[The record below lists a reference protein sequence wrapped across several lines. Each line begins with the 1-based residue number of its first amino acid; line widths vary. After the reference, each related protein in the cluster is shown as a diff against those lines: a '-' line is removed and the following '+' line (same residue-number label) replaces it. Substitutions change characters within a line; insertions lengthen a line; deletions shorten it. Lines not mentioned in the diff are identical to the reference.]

1 MRKRKPES
9 SDVEEGSAAKELS
22 SGPSRAGRLTPL
34 DIQQIEF
41 RRSFKGY
48 DEREVDEFLDRL
60 TEDFAAALDEAQ
72 RLRDRAEGGLGAV
85 VAGGTE
91 AAPKRTANEI
101 VQRARKDAARI
112 VRDAQERATAI
123 GAAALGPGTGGERAA
138 GGPRDRATIAPFIAK
153 EREFL
158 TSLAT
163 LVQGHAETVRAMA
176 SSAQRGTE
184 PAPNAPAPGQPQG
197 RRAPKP
203 EPEPGPEAA
212 KQPGQ
217 RTAEPRPA
225 SAPRPADREPASAS
239 RSGSS
244 PDAPEAGAPPTSPT
258 TTPATKP
265 LPAAMPTPSTE
276 RTPPESEEAERPARP
291 SEQSKASGASSGGS
305 AAPTPPGEGH
315 VTIPEPDP
323 AGVKRGDHKLAEG
336 DPSLREL
343 FWGEE

>member
-9 SDVEEGSAAKELS
+9 SDVEEGSAVKEQS
-22 SGPSRAGRLTPL
+22 SGPSRPAGRLTPL

-85 VAGGTE
+85 VTGGTE
-91 AAPKRTANEI
+91 AGSRRKADEI
-101 VQRARKDAARI
+101 VQRARDDAARI
-112 VRDAQERATAI
+112 VREAQERATAI
-123 GAAALGPGTGGERAA
+123 GAAALGPGAAAA
-138 GGPRDRATIAPFIAK
+138 GGTGNRASIAPFIAK

-158 TSLAT
+158 TSLAA
-163 LVQGHAETVRAMA
+163 LVQGHAEAVRGMA
-176 SSAQRGTE
+176 SSAQRAGDS
-184 PAPNAPAPGQPQG
+184 APNAPARQG
-197 RRAPKP
+197 ARRSKP
-203 EPEPGPEAA
+203 STRPESAEREAA

-217 RTAEPRPA
+217 RTPEPRRA
-225 SAPRPADREPASAS
+225 SAATPATP
-239 RSGSS
+239 
-244 PDAPEAGAPPTSPT
+244 PPTKPRAAPA
-258 TTPATKP
+258 TTPAP
-265 LPAAMPTPSTE
+265 QPMPAATPTPSTE
-276 RTPPESEEAERPARP
+276 RAPREPEGEARP
-291 SEQSKASGASSGGS
+291 TRQAEGSNADASSGGP
-305 AAPTPPGEGH
+305 ATPTPPGEGH

-323 AGVKRGDHKLAEG
+323 AVAKRGDHKLAEG

>member
-9 SDVEEGSAAKELS
+9 SDVDEGSAAREQP

-85 VAGGTE
+85 VAGGT
-91 AAPKRTANEI
+91 PTGSKRTADEI
-101 VQRARKDAARI
+101 VQRARDDAARI
-112 VRDAQERATAI
+112 VREAQERATAI
-123 GAAALGPGTGGERAA
+123 GAAALGPGTSKEAA
-138 GGPRDRATIAPFIAK
+138 ARGAGDRATIAPFIAK

-163 LVQGHAETVRAMA
+163 LVQGHAEAVRGMA
-176 SSAQRGTE
+176 SSAQKAMPAAAAQEAGPRPGTTTTGTGTE
-184 PAPNAPAPGQPQG
+184 PGRARAG
-197 RRAPKP
+197 RR
-203 EPEPGPEAA
+203 
-212 KQPGQ
+212 
-217 RTAEPRPA
+217 
-225 SAPRPADREPASAS
+225 
-239 RSGSS
+239 GSS
-244 PDAPEAGAPPTSPT
+244 RGSERRSLARRRRADVPPTSSPT
-258 TTPATKP
+258 SPPVTPPAAPPATKP
-265 LPAAMPTPSTE
+265 MPAAMPTPSTE
-276 RTPPESEEAERPARP
+276 RAPRKPESARPARP
-291 SEQSKASGASSGGS
+291 SEGSSDSGASG
-305 AAPTPPGEGH
+305 APTPPGEGH
-315 VTIPEPDP
+315 VTIPDPDP
-323 AGVKRGDHKLAEG
+323 AGAKRGDHKLAEG

>member
-9 SDVEEGSAAKELS
+9 SDVDEGSAAREQP

-85 VAGGTE
+85 VAGGTPT
-91 AAPKRTANEI
+91 ASKRTADEI
-101 VQRARKDAARI
+101 VQRARDDAARI
-112 VRDAQERATAI
+112 VREAQERATAI
-123 GAAALGPGTGGERAA
+123 GAAALGPGTSKEAA
-138 GGPRDRATIAPFIAK
+138 ARGAGDRATIAPFIAK

-163 LVQGHAETVRAMA
+163 LVQGHAEAVRGMA
-176 SSAQRGTE
+176 SSAQKAMPAAAAQEAGPRPSKTTTGTGTD
-184 PAPNAPAPGQPQG
+184 PGTGPG
-197 RRAPKP
+197 RETGKPPGPRAP
-203 EPEPGPEAA
+203 
-212 KQPGQ
+212 
-217 RTAEPRPA
+217 EPRKA
-225 SAPRPADREPASAS
+225 STATPT
-239 RSGSS
+239 SS
-244 PDAPEAGAPPTSPT
+244 PTSPPVTPPAT
-258 TTPATKP
+258 TAAPPATKP
-265 LPAAMPTPSTE
+265 MPAAMPTPSTE
-276 RTPPESEEAERPARP
+276 RAPRKPETPRPARP
-291 SEQSKASGASSGGS
+291 SEGSSDSGGS
-305 AAPTPPGEGH
+305 GAPTPPGEGH
-315 VTIPEPDP
+315 VTIPDPDP
-323 AGVKRGDHKLAEG
+323 AGAKRGDHKLAEG

>member
-9 SDVEEGSAAKELS
+9 SDVDEGSVAREQP

-85 VAGGTE
+85 VAGGTPTGSKR
-91 AAPKRTANEI
+91 AADDI
-101 VQRARKDAARI
+101 VQRARDDAARI
-112 VRDAQERATAI
+112 VREAQERATAI
-123 GAAALGPGTGGERAA
+123 GAAALGPGTSKEAA
-138 GGPRDRATIAPFIAK
+138 VRGAGDRATIAPFIAK

-163 LVQGHAETVRAMA
+163 LVQGHAEAVRGMA
-176 SSAQRGTE
+176 SSAQKAMPAAAAHEAGQRPGKTTGTGTE
-184 PAPNAPAPGQPQG
+184 PG
-197 RRAPKP
+197 
-203 EPEPGPEAA
+203 

-217 RTAEPRPA
+217 RAPEPRKA
-225 SAPRPADREPASAS
+225 STATPT
-239 RSGSS
+239 SS
-244 PDAPEAGAPPTSPT
+244 PTSPPVT
-258 TTPATKP
+258 PPATAPAVPPTTKP
-265 LPAAMPTPSTE
+265 MPAATPTPSTE
-276 RTPPESEEAERPARP
+276 RTPPTPDSPRPARP
-291 SEQSKASGASSGGS
+291 SEGSGDSGGS
-305 AAPTPPGEGH
+305 GTPTPPGEGH
-315 VTIPEPDP
+315 VTIPDPDP
-323 AGVKRGDHKLAEG
+323 AGARRGDHKLAEG

>member
-9 SDVEEGSAAKELS
+9 SDVDEGSATREQP

-85 VAGGTE
+85 VAGGTTT
-91 AAPKRTANEI
+91 ASKRTADEI
-101 VQRARKDAARI
+101 VQRARDDAARI
-112 VRDAQERATAI
+112 VREAQERATAI
-123 GAAALGPGTGGERAA
+123 GAAALGPGTSTEAA
-138 GGPRDRATIAPFIAK
+138 VRGAGDRATIAPFIAK

-163 LVQGHAETVRAMA
+163 LVQGHAEAVRGMA
-176 SSAQRGTE
+176 SSAQKAG
-184 PAPNAPAPGQPQG
+184 APA
-197 RRAPKP
+197 
-203 EPEPGPEAA
+203 AA
-212 KQPGQ
+212 AQE
-217 RTAEPRPA
+217 AEPRPGTTA
-225 SAPRPADREPASAS
+225 TGTGRETGK
-239 RSGSS
+239 RSGQRAAEPRKASTAAPTTPSSS
-244 PDAPEAGAPPTSPT
+244 PATPPA
-258 TTPATKP
+258 TTPAAPPATQP
-265 LPAAMPTPSTE
+265 MPAAMPTPSTE
-276 RTPPESEEAERPARP
+276 RTPRKPESARPARP
-291 SEQSKASGASSGGS
+291 SEGSSDSGGS
-305 AAPTPPGEGH
+305 GAPTPPGEGH
-315 VTIPEPDP
+315 VTIPDPDP
-323 AGVKRGDHKLAEG
+323 AGAKRGDHKLAEG

>member
-9 SDVEEGSAAKELS
+9 SDIEEGSAARGQS

-85 VAGGTE
+85 VTGGTE
-91 AAPKRTANEI
+91 AGSRRTADEI
-101 VQRARKDAARI
+101 IQRARDDAARI
-112 VRDAQERATAI
+112 VREAQERATAI
-123 GAAALGPGTGGERAA
+123 GAAALGTGTAREGVAA
-138 GGPRDRATIAPFIAK
+138 SSDRATIAPFIAK

-163 LVQGHAETVRAMA
+163 LVQGHAEAVRGMA
-176 SSAQRGTE
+176 SSAQRAGE
-184 PAPNAPAPGQPQG
+184 AAPNAPATRQGESRPPKPATGPGSGRGAEREAAKPPGQRAPEP
-197 RRAPKP
+197 RRAP
-203 EPEPGPEAA
+203 AA
-212 KQPGQ
+212 TP
-217 RTAEPRPA
+217 
-225 SAPRPADREPASAS
+225 
-239 RSGSS
+239 
-244 PDAPEAGAPPTSPT
+244 GAPSTPT
-258 TTPATKP
+258 TTPSTTTPSATP
-265 LPAAMPTPSTE
+265 ATAPATQPPPAATPG
-276 RTPPESEEAERPARP
+276 RPPRRSEEGSRPAGP
-291 SEQSKASGASSGGS
+291 TEGSSASGGS
-305 AAPTPPGEGH
+305 TTPTPPGEGH

-323 AGVKRGDHKLAEG
+323 AGAKRGDHKLAEG

>member
-9 SDVEEGSAAKELS
+9 SDVDEGSAARERP

-85 VAGGTE
+85 VAGGT
-91 AAPKRTANEI
+91 PTGSKRTADEI
-101 VQRARKDAARI
+101 VQRARDDAARI
-112 VRDAQERATAI
+112 VREAQERATAI
-123 GAAALGPGTGGERAA
+123 GAAALGPGTSRDAA
-138 GGPRDRATIAPFIAK
+138 VRGADDRATIAPFIAK

-163 LVQGHAETVRAMA
+163 LVQGHAEAVRGMA
-176 SSAQRGTE
+176 SSAQKAG
-184 PAPNAPAPGQPQG
+184 APAAAAQEAGPRPGTTATGTG
-197 RRAPKP
+197 RETGKR
-203 EPEPGPEAA
+203 
-212 KQPGQ
+212 PGQ
-217 RTAEPRPA
+217 RAPEPRKA
-225 SAPRPADREPASAS
+225 STAAPTTPT
-239 RSGSS
+239 SS
-244 PDAPEAGAPPTSPT
+244 PA
-258 TTPATKP
+258 TTPAAPPATQP
-265 LPAAMPTPSTE
+265 MPAAMPPPSTE
-276 RTPPESEEAERPARP
+276 RTPRKPESARPARP
-291 SEQSKASGASSGGS
+291 PEGSSASGESG
-305 AAPTPPGEGH
+305 APTPPGEGH
-315 VTIPEPDP
+315 VTIPDPDP
-323 AGVKRGDHKLAEG
+323 AGAKRGDHKLAEG

>member
-9 SDVEEGSAAKELS
+9 SDVEEGSAAREQP

-85 VAGGTE
+85 VAGGT
-91 AAPKRTANEI
+91 PTGSKRTADEI
-101 VQRARKDAARI
+101 VQRARDDAARI
-112 VRDAQERATAI
+112 VREAQERATAI
-123 GAAALGPGTGGERAA
+123 GAAALGSGTSREAA
-138 GGPRDRATIAPFIAK
+138 VRGAGDRATIAPFIAK

-163 LVQGHAETVRAMA
+163 LVQGHAEAVRGMA
-176 SSAQRGTE
+176 SSAQKAMPAAATQETGPRPGTTTTGAGTE
-184 PAPNAPAPGQPQG
+184 PGKGPGRETG
-197 RRAPKP
+197 
-203 EPEPGPEAA
+203 

-217 RTAEPRPA
+217 RASEPRKA
-225 SAPRPADREPASAS
+225 STPT
-239 RSGSS
+239 SS
-244 PDAPEAGAPPTSPT
+244 PTSPPTSPT
-258 TTPATKP
+258 VTPPVTPPAAPPATKP
-265 LPAAMPTPSTE
+265 MPAAMPTPSTE
-276 RTPPESEEAERPARP
+276 RTPRKPESARPARP
-291 SEQSKASGASSGGS
+291 SEGSSDSGGS
-305 AAPTPPGEGH
+305 GVPTPPGEGH
-315 VTIPEPDP
+315 VTIPDPDP
-323 AGVKRGDHKLAEG
+323 AGAKRGDHKLAEG

>member
-9 SDVEEGSAAKELS
+9 SDVDEGSAAREQS

-85 VAGGTE
+85 VTGGAQTGS
-91 AAPKRTANEI
+91 KRTADEI
-101 VQRARKDAARI
+101 VQRARDDAARI
-112 VRDAQERATAI
+112 VREAQERATAI
-123 GAAALGPGTGGERAA
+123 GAAALGPGAPVGGA
-138 GGPRDRATIAPFIAK
+138 GDRATIAPFIAK

-158 TSLAT
+158 TSLAA
-163 LVQGHAETVRAMA
+163 LVQGHAEAIRGMA
-176 SSAQRGTE
+176 SSAQKAGAQAPAAREEGRRPAASRPGTGTE
-184 PAPNAPAPGQPQG
+184 PGPGVERETAKQAGQ
-197 RRAPKP
+197 RAP
-203 EPEPGPEAA
+203 
-212 KQPGQ
+212 
-217 RTAEPRPA
+217 EPRKA
-225 SAPRPADREPASAS
+225 STATPTTSTSTSTPK
-239 RSGSS
+239 
-244 PDAPEAGAPPTSPT
+244 TSPT
-258 TTPATKP
+258 TPPTATPATP
-265 LPAAMPTPSTE
+265 PPTQPPPAAMPTTPSTK
-276 RTPPESEEAERPARP
+276 RPSTTSEEARPAKP
-291 SEQSKASGASSGGS
+291 SEGSSAGGS

-323 AGVKRGDHKLAEG
+323 AGAKRGDHKLAEG

>member
-9 SDVEEGSAAKELS
+9 SDVDEGSAAREQL

-85 VAGGTE
+85 VAGGTQTGS
-91 AAPKRTANEI
+91 KRTADEI
-101 VQRARKDAARI
+101 VQRARDDAARI
-112 VRDAQERATAI
+112 VREAQERATAI
-123 GAAALGPGTGGERAA
+123 GAAALGPGTSREATVRGA
-138 GGPRDRATIAPFIAK
+138 GDRAMIAPFIAK

-163 LVQGHAETVRAMA
+163 LVQGHAEAVRGMA
-176 SSAQRGTE
+176 SSAQKAMPAAAAQEARPRPGKTTGTGTD
-184 PAPNAPAPGQPQG
+184 PGTDP
-197 RRAPKP
+197 RR
-203 EPEPGPEAA
+203 ETG
-212 KQPGQ
+212 KQPGE
-217 RTAEPRPA
+217 RASEPRKASTATPTSSPA
-225 SAPRPADREPASAS
+225 SPPAAA
-239 RSGSS
+239 
-244 PDAPEAGAPPTSPT
+244 
-258 TTPATKP
+258 PATQP
-265 LPAAMPTPSTE
+265 MPAAMPTPATE
-276 RTPPESEEAERPARP
+276 RTPRKPESARP
-291 SEQSKASGASSGGS
+291 VTPSESSDSGGS
-305 AAPTPPGEGH
+305 GAPTPPGEGH
-315 VTIPEPDP
+315 VTIPDPDP
-323 AGVKRGDHKLAEG
+323 AGAKRGDHKLAEG

>member
-9 SDVEEGSAAKELS
+9 SDVEEGSAAKEQS
-22 SGPSRAGRLTPL
+22 SGPSRPGGRLTPL

-85 VAGGTE
+85 VTGGTE
-91 AAPKRTANEI
+91 AGSKRTADEI
-101 VQRARKDAARI
+101 VQGARDDAARI
-112 VRDAQERATAI
+112 VREAHERATAI
-123 GAAALGPGTGGERAA
+123 GAASLGPGAAAAA
-138 GGPRDRATIAPFIAK
+138 GTGNRATIAPFVAK

-163 LVQGHAETVRAMA
+163 LVQGHAEAVRGMA
-176 SSAQRGTE
+176 SSAQRAGE
-184 PAPNAPAPGQPQG
+184 SAPNAPARQGARRSKPSTRPESGPG
-197 RRAPKP
+197 A
-203 EPEPGPEAA
+203 EAA

-217 RTAEPRPA
+217 RPPEPRRA
-225 SAPRPADREPASAS
+225 SAAIPAATP
-239 RSGSS
+239 
-244 PDAPEAGAPPTSPT
+244 GAPPATAPAT
-258 TTPATKP
+258 PPATTPRAAPATTPATQP
-265 LPAAMPTPSTE
+265 PPAATPTPSTE
-276 RTPPESEEAERPARP
+276 RTPRAPEEGARPARP
-291 SEQSKASGASSGGS
+291 AEGSNASDASSGGS

-323 AGVKRGDHKLAEG
+323 AVAKRGDHKLAEG

>member
-9 SDVEEGSAAKELS
+9 SDVEEGSAAREQS
-22 SGPSRAGRLTPL
+22 SGPVRPAGRLTPL

-85 VAGGTE
+85 VTGGTE
-91 AAPKRTANEI
+91 AGSKRTADQI
-101 VQRARKDAARI
+101 VQRARDDAARI
-112 VRDAQERATAI
+112 VREAQERATAI
-123 GAAALGPGTGGERAA
+123 GAAALGPGAAAA
-138 GGPRDRATIAPFIAK
+138 GGTGNRATIAPFIAK

-158 TSLAT
+158 TSLAA
-163 LVQGHAETVRAMA
+163 LVQGHAEAVRGMA
-176 SSAQRGTE
+176 SSAQRAGDS
-184 PAPNAPAPGQPQG
+184 APNAPARQG
-197 RRAPKP
+197 ARRSKP
-203 EPEPGPEAA
+203 STTPESAEREAA

-217 RTAEPRPA
+217 RTPEPRRASPA
-225 SAPRPADREPASAS
+225 TPATPPSTSATKPRAAPA
-239 RSGSS
+239 
-244 PDAPEAGAPPTSPT
+244 
-258 TTPATKP
+258 TTPATQP
-265 LPAAMPTPSTE
+265 MPAATPTPSTE
-276 RTPPESEEAERPARP
+276 RTPREPEGEARPARP
-291 SEQSKASGASSGGS
+291 AEGSNADASSGGP

-323 AGVKRGDHKLAEG
+323 AVAKRGDHKLAEG

>member
-9 SDVEEGSAAKELS
+9 SDVDEGSAAREQS

-85 VAGGTE
+85 VAGGT
-91 AAPKRTANEI
+91 PTGSKRTADEI
-101 VQRARKDAARI
+101 VQRARDDAARI
-112 VRDAQERATAI
+112 VREAQERATAI
-123 GAAALGPGTGGERAA
+123 GAAALGPGASREAAARGTG
-138 GGPRDRATIAPFIAK
+138 DRATIAPFIAK

-158 TSLAT
+158 TSLAS
-163 LVQGHAETVRAMA
+163 LVQGHAEAVRGMA
-176 SSAQRGTE
+176 SSAQKAMPAAAAQEAGPRPGKATTGT
-184 PAPNAPAPGQPQG
+184 G
-197 RRAPKP
+197 R
-203 EPEPGPEAA
+203 ETG

-217 RTAEPRPA
+217 RAPEPRTASTAAPTTPTSSPA
-225 SAPRPADREPASAS
+225 SP
-239 RSGSS
+239 
-244 PDAPEAGAPPTSPT
+244 
-258 TTPATKP
+258 PATQP
-265 LPAAMPTPSTE
+265 MPAAMPTPSTE
-276 RTPPESEEAERPARP
+276 RTPRKPESARPARP
-291 SEQSKASGASSGGS
+291 SEGSSDSGGS
-305 AAPTPPGEGH
+305 GAPTPPGEGH
-315 VTIPEPDP
+315 VTIPDPDP
-323 AGVKRGDHKLAEG
+323 AGAKRRDHKLAEG

>member
-9 SDVEEGSAAKELS
+9 SDVDEGSAAREQS
-22 SGPSRAGRLTPL
+22 SGPSLAGRLTPL

-85 VAGGTE
+85 VTGGAQTGS
-91 AAPKRTANEI
+91 KRTADEI
-101 VQRARKDAARI
+101 VQRAKDDAARI
-112 VRDAQERATAI
+112 VREAQERATAI
-123 GAAALGPGTGGERAA
+123 GAAALGPGTAVGSA
-138 GGPRDRATIAPFIAK
+138 GDRETIAPFIAK

-163 LVQGHAETVRAMA
+163 LVQGHAEAVRGMA
-176 SSAQRGTE
+176 SSAQKTGVQRETAKQTGQR
-184 PAPNAPAPGQPQG
+184 APG
-197 RRAPKP
+197 
-203 EPEPGPEAA
+203 
-212 KQPGQ
+212 
-217 RTAEPRPA
+217 PRKA
-225 SAPRPADREPASAS
+225 SAATPTTPTATPR
-239 RSGSS
+239 
-244 PDAPEAGAPPTSPT
+244 TSPT
-258 TTPATKP
+258 TPPTVTPATPSPTQP
-265 LPAAMPTPSTE
+265 LPAAMPTPSTK
-276 RTPPESEEAERPARP
+276 RPSPTSEEEVRPAKP
-291 SEQSKASGASSGGS
+291 SEGSSAGGS
-305 AAPTPPGEGH
+305 GAPTPPGEGH

-323 AGVKRGDHKLAEG
+323 AGTKRGDHKLAEG

>member
-1 MRKRKPES
+1 MRKRKPEP
-9 SDVEEGSAAKELS
+9 SDIDEGSAAREQA

-85 VAGGTE
+85 VTGGTPTGSKR
-91 AAPKRTANEI
+91 AADEI
-101 VQRARKDAARI
+101 VQRARDDAARI
-112 VRDAQERATAI
+112 VREAKERATAI
-123 GAAALGPGTGGERAA
+123 GAAALGPGTSSEAA
-138 GGPRDRATIAPFIAK
+138 VRGAGDRATIAPFIAK

-163 LVQGHAETVRAMA
+163 LVQGHAEAVRGMA
-176 SSAQRGTE
+176 SSAQKAGAPATPAQEAGPRPGTTTAGTTTGTTTGTGTE
-184 PAPNAPAPGQPQG
+184 PRTGPGRESG
-197 RRAPKP
+197 
-203 EPEPGPEAA
+203 

-217 RTAEPRPA
+217 RAPEPRRA
-225 SAPRPADREPASAS
+225 STATPTTPT
-239 RSGSS
+239 SS
-244 PDAPEAGAPPTSPT
+244 PATPPT
-258 TTPATKP
+258 TTPPAPPATDP
-265 LPAAMPTPSTE
+265 MPAAMPTPSTE
-276 RTPPESEEAERPARP
+276 RTARKPETARPAKP
-291 SEQSKASGASSGGS
+291 SEGSG
-305 AAPTPPGEGH
+305 APTPPGEGH
-315 VTIPEPDP
+315 VTVPDPDP
-323 AGVKRGDHKLAEG
+323 AGAKRGDHKLAEG

>member
-9 SDVEEGSAAKELS
+9 SDVDEGSAAREQA

-85 VAGGTE
+85 VAGGT
-91 AAPKRTANEI
+91 PTGSKRTADEI
-101 VQRARKDAARI
+101 VHRARDEAARI
-112 VRDAQERATAI
+112 VREAQERATAI
-123 GAAALGPGTGGERAA
+123 GAAALGPGTSREAA
-138 GGPRDRATIAPFIAK
+138 VRGAGDRATIAPFIAK

-158 TSLAT
+158 TSLAS
-163 LVQGHAETVRAMA
+163 LVQGHAEAVRGMA
-176 SSAQRGTE
+176 SSAQKAMPAAAAQEAGPRPGKTTTGTGTE
-184 PAPNAPAPGQPQG
+184 PG
-197 RRAPKP
+197 R
-203 EPEPGPEAA
+203 ETG

-217 RTAEPRPA
+217 RAPEPRKASSATPTPSPTSSPA
-225 SAPRPADREPASAS
+225 SPPAAP
-239 RSGSS
+239 
-244 PDAPEAGAPPTSPT
+244 
-258 TTPATKP
+258 PATKP
-265 LPAAMPTPSTE
+265 MPAAMPTPSTE
-276 RTPPESEEAERPARP
+276 RAPRKPESARPARP
-291 SEQSKASGASSGGS
+291 SEGSSDSVASG
-305 AAPTPPGEGH
+305 APTPPGEGH
-315 VTIPEPDP
+315 VTIPDPDP
-323 AGVKRGDHKLAEG
+323 AVAKRGDHKLAEG

>member
-9 SDVEEGSAAKELS
+9 SDVDEGSVAGEQP

-85 VAGGTE
+85 VAGGTPT
-91 AAPKRTANEI
+91 ASKRTADEI
-101 VQRARKDAARI
+101 VQRARDDAARI
-112 VRDAQERATAI
+112 VREAQERATAI
-123 GAAALGPGTGGERAA
+123 GAAALGPGTSREAA
-138 GGPRDRATIAPFIAK
+138 VRGAGDRATIAPFIAK

-163 LVQGHAETVRAMA
+163 LVQGHAEAVRGMA
-176 SSAQRGTE
+176 SSAQKAMPAAAAQEAGPRPSKTTTGTGTD
-184 PAPNAPAPGQPQG
+184 PGTGPG
-197 RRAPKP
+197 RETGKPPGPRAP
-203 EPEPGPEAA
+203 
-212 KQPGQ
+212 
-217 RTAEPRPA
+217 EPRKA
-225 SAPRPADREPASAS
+225 STATPT
-239 RSGSS
+239 SS
-244 PDAPEAGAPPTSPT
+244 PTSPPVTPPAT
-258 TTPATKP
+258 TAAPPATKP
-265 LPAAMPTPSTE
+265 MPAAMPTPSTE
-276 RTPPESEEAERPARP
+276 RAPRKPETPRPARP
-291 SEQSKASGASSGGS
+291 SEGSSDSGGS
-305 AAPTPPGEGH
+305 GAPTPPGEGH
-315 VTIPEPDP
+315 VTIPDPDP
-323 AGVKRGDHKLAEG
+323 AGAKRGDHKLAEG

>member
-1 MRKRKPES
+1 MRKSKPES
-9 SDVEEGSAAKELS
+9 SDVDEGSAAREEP

-72 RLRDRAEGGLGAV
+72 RLRERAEGGLGAV
-85 VAGGTE
+85 VAGGT
-91 AAPKRTANEI
+91 PTGSKRTADEI
-101 VQRARKDAARI
+101 VQRARDDAARI
-112 VRDAQERATAI
+112 VREAQERATAI
-123 GAAALGPGTGGERAA
+123 GAAALGPGTSREAA
-138 GGPRDRATIAPFIAK
+138 VSGAGDRATIAPFIAK

-163 LVQGHAETVRAMA
+163 LVQGHAEAVRGMA
-176 SSAQRGTE
+176 SSAQKAGAPPAPAQEAGPRPGTTATGTGTGATTGTGTE
-184 PAPNAPAPGQPQG
+184 MG
-197 RRAPKP
+197 
-203 EPEPGPEAA
+203 

-217 RTAEPRPA
+217 RAPEPRRASTATPTRPTSQPA
-225 SAPRPADREPASAS
+225 SSPATPPA
-239 RSGSS
+239 
-244 PDAPEAGAPPTSPT
+244 
-258 TTPATKP
+258 TTPAAPPATQP
-265 LPAAMPTPSTE
+265 MPAAMPTPSTE
-276 RTPPESEEAERPARP
+276 RTARNPETGRPAKP
-291 SEQSKASGASSGGS
+291 SEGSSDSGGS

-315 VTIPEPDP
+315 VTIPDPDP
-323 AGVKRGDHKLAEG
+323 AGAKRGEHKLAEG